1 MKRYFQLVGA
11 LLFLVLILAAAQ
23 TGKAQTNLSVSD
35 TLKGWDFSW
44 IGGING
50 SQAAY
55 NNWSQGGVNTISAT
69 GSNVF
74 IARYRKEKFSYAFS
88 TNLKYGKAKL
98 SGEGTRKTDDKIAL
112 RNKFGYRLDDTDFS
126 AYGNVGFETQF
137 DKGYDYSGEQDVL
150 ISRFMAPLYMRQD
163 FGIAYNPTDFF
174 GIELGAG
181 FKETIVRDT
190 TLSTRYGLD
199 AGSKFRF
206 EPGFT
211 YAMNFEK
218 EVVQNVIL
226 SSSFET
232 FTNPQYSLKYTD
244 ISFTNELVGKI
255 NSYLNATLQFVM
267 IYDRDFSTE
276 VQTKQVLSAGI
287 SYNFM

>member
-1 MKRYFQLVGA
+1 MKRYIYMTGGLLSMAFIFA
-11 LLFLVLILAAAQ
+11 LAIPGQAQ
-23 TGKAQTNLSVSD
+23 TSLSVSD

-44 IGGING
+44 VGGVNG

-55 NNWSQGGVNTISAT
+55 SNWSQGGVNTISAT
-69 GSNVF
+69 GSNV
-74 IARYRKEKFSYAFS
+74 IIGRYRKDKFSYAFS

-98 SGEGTRKTDDKIAL
+98 AGQGTRKTDDKIAL
-112 RNKFGYRLDDTDFS
+112 RNKFGYRFDDTRFS
-126 AYGNVGFETQF
+126 AYGNLNFETQF
-137 DKGYDYSGEQDVL
+137 DKGYDYSGDQDVL
-150 ISRFMAPLYMRQD
+150 ISRFLAPLYIRQEA
-163 FGIAYNPTDFF
+163 GVAYNPLDYFS
-174 GIELGAG
+174 IEVGGG

-190 TLSTRYGLD
+190 SLSSRYGLD

-232 FTNPQYSLKYTD
+232 FTNPQYSLKFTD
-244 ISFTNELVGKI
+244 VTFTNELVGKI
-255 NSYLNATLQFVM
+255 NSYLNATIQFVM

-287 SYNFM
+287 SYSFM